1 MIYPSLTVES
11 MIEQLQTEV
20 SLLQQLH
27 ILSQTEYLILEK
39 ENFNELKELV
49 EIKEAIVQQIAH
61 QEDHLTRTMRAS
73 ESLLSNASAQ
83 HQERISILKQ
93 EALALLEHIGRVEAR
108 NRLYV
113 DRFKTEAIHSS
124 YTLYQNRRL
133 HQTYDSQQTIPTL
146 ISQLAD

>member
-11 MIEQLQTEV
+11 LIEQLQTEV

-39 ENFNELKELV
+39 ENFNELKEIV
-49 EIKEAIVQQIAH
+49 EIKEVLVQQIAH
-61 QEDHLTRTMRAS
+61 QEEHLTRTMRAS
-73 ESLLSNASAQ
+73 ESLLSNVSVQ
-83 HQERISILKQ
+83 QQEKVSILKQ

-113 DRFKTEAIHSS
+113 ERFKTEAIHSS
-124 YTLYQNRRL
+124 YTLYQNRKLHRTYDP
-133 HQTYDSQQTIPTL
+133 HQTAPTL